1 MEISSFFRFSMRR
14 LVAVLVVGVLAA
26 GIGAVIAYREPA
38 KYKGTATIF
47 TSQVLDPGIPQYSVQ
62 PIADNLTQL
71 VFAAK
76 AIEKAAKASGESPG
90 QIAGNLQAAD
100 NNTNNVQLQYTSPN
114 ARAVPIVL
122 ETVAHEAL
130 KVLGNTSLES
140 AQKVLAKAQKDSTT
154 ADNKLAAHDTQ
165 FGTTSSPQRQQL
177 IDAVNRAN
185 NQVDDASGA
194 ISSAEAQL
202 VRSGLASVVA
212 QTGASQESR
221 SSDVIRAAT
230 TAGVAAVALMLLLL
244 FVLDWRRSR
253 EDALAR
259 DPRSRRDRY
268 DPDDFLQGPL
278 TDDLSRTR

>member
-1 MEISSFFRFSMRR
+1 
-14 LVAVLVVGVLAA
+14 
-26 GIGAVIAYREPA
+26 
-38 KYKGTATIF
+38 
-47 TSQVLDPGIPQYSVQ
+47 
-62 PIADNLTQL
+62 

-122 ETVAHEAL
+122 ETVAHQAL

-140 AQKVLAKAQKDSTT
+140 AQKVLAKAQKDSTD
-154 ADNKLAAHDTQ
+154 ADNKLAEHDTQ
-165 FGTTSSPQRQQL
+165 FGTASSPQRQQL

-202 VRSGLASVVA
+202 VRSELASVVA

-230 TAGVAAVALMLLLL
+230 TAGVA
-244 FVLDWRRSR
+244 
-253 EDALAR
+253 
-259 DPRSRRDRY
+259 
-268 DPDDFLQGPL
+268 
-278 TDDLSRTR
+278 